1 MPSPIHTRSRATG
14 QEAEFLHE
22 AAQRLETV
30 TSLLS
35 AAALDHIAPGD
46 LGEAVPAI
54 IAVLDAAA
62 RFVHLAGEP

>member
-1 MPSPIHTRSRATG
+1 MIHACTAATG
-14 QEAEFLHE
+14 ERAEFLHE

-35 AAALDHIAPGD
+35 AAALGHVASGD
-46 LGEAVPAI
+46 LVEAVPAL